1 MNENGLIKS
10 LFMEILHCL
19 EVNMKNTFETLY
31 QQCTTKTKG
40 KILASKLPMK
50 CVSKHHLF

>member
-1 MNENGLIKS
+1 
-10 LFMEILHCL
+10 MEILHCL